1 MFQTSFC
8 DTATLVLEP
17 CEVQDHQRN
26 PTKRAKKDE
35 KEIDMLTLLEDT
47 EDIVPLAFV
56 PCSNGVL
63 KVC

>member
-1 MFQTSFC
+1 MRFS
-8 DTATLVLEP
+8 
-17 CEVQDHQRN
+17 EVQDHQRN

-35 KEIDMLTLLEDT
+35 KEIDMLTLVEAT
-47 EDIVPLAFV
+47 EDIVPLTFV